1 MKKYFETII
10 GTSLIF
16 MILLSSVLSF
26 TATAAENDVQGTGE
40 LAFLNDP
47 GCRIGVSPGSIQE
60 MLVNESY
67 PNAQIVYMEKYQGY
81 IALEQ
86 GKLDAYVYDKLQM
99 ELAIANGQSGVRV
112 LDETIGTPM
121 RIALGMGS
129 DPSVPDLKDQVNSF
143 IRDIRADGTLDD
155 MYNRWAVKGDYTMPD
170 IPKPDHAKYH
180 LKIGTTGD
188 VEPYSF
194 YDHNTI
200 TGYDIE
206 LMYRFGAWLGADVEF
221 QIYTWDSIVAAA
233 QSGKVDII
241 SSNLQKTEEREE
253 TIEFSDNLYEAE
265 NGVMVRDSG
274 AMSAGDEDSSVH
286 WQDYDGMR
294 IGVITGTLMEDI
306 AKEKFPNSEHL
317 YFNSYPDLCTALL
330 SKKVDAFLADEP
342 NLKTI
347 HFEQPE
353 IDYIKD
359 RIESNAYSFAFRK
372 DDPKE
377 AELCDEFND
386 FLEKIKEDG
395 TLQEIEDIWLGID
408 EDKQTVDMSDLG
420 GENGTIRVVTT
431 STDMPWSYVKD
442 GKNVGYDIDLV
453 TRFCRDRGYALELTD
468 VDFSGRI
475 PAVESGK
482 CDFSTDMNVTPE
494 REEQVLFSEPTYNGG
509 VVLAVLTKDLEA
521 VPANKGQDLS
531 LWGSIRSG
539 FEKTF
544 IRENRYMLFL
554 SGMWTTVLITVLS
567 VLFGTALGFL
577 VYMGCR
583 NDNAAANAIA
593 GLFVWLVQGMP
604 AVVLLMILYYVIFA
618 HAAVS
623 GTAVSVIAFT
633 LVFGAGVFGMLKSGV
648 GAVDTGQTEAAY
660 ALGYGNIHTF
670 FRIILPQAVPH
681 FLPAYK
687 GEIVALLKAT
697 AIVGYIAVQD
707 LTKMGDIVRGR
718 TYDAFFPLISVA
730 VIYFV
735 LGGLLTF
742 AVNSIEISINP
753 KRRKREDILK
763 GVRTD
768 D

>member
-16 MILLSSVLSF
+16 IMLLSIVLSF

-67 PNAQIVYMEKYQGY
+67 PNAQIVYIEKYQGY

-112 LDETIGTPM
+112 LDETIGTPVG
-121 RIALGMGS
+121 IALGIGN

-155 MYNRWAVKGDYTMPD
+155 MYNRWAVQGDYTMPD
-170 IPKPDHAKYH
+170 ILHPDNAKYH

-206 LMYRFGAWLGADVEF
+206 LMNRFGAWLGADVEF
-221 QIYTWDSIVAAA
+221 QVYTWDSIVAAA

-241 SSNLQKTEEREE
+241 SSNLQKTKEREG

-265 NGVMVRDSG
+265 NGVMVRDTG
-274 AMSAGDEDSSVH
+274 TMSAGDEDYSSVH

-330 SKKVDAFLADEP
+330 SKKVDTFLADEP

-544 IRENRYMLFL
+544 IRENRYLL
-554 SGMWTTVLITVLS
+554 ILKGVCVTVLISIFSGILGS
-567 VLFGTALGFL
+567 VLAFGICMLRLTGKKIANGAAL
-577 VYMGCR
+577 VYIR
-583 NDNAAANAIA
+583 I
-593 GLFVWLVQGMP
+593 LQGTP
-604 AVVLLMILYYVIFA
+604 TVVLLMILFYIVFA
-618 HAAVS
+618 
-623 GTAVSVIAFT
+623 
-633 LVFGAGVFGMLKSGV
+633 KSGISRFWV
-648 GAVDTGQTEAAY
+648 AIFGFALNFSAYVSEMMRTGIESVDKGQQEAAL
-660 ALGYGNIHTF
+660 ALGYTKRKAF
-670 FRIILPQAVPH
+670 FRIVFPQASRH
-681 FLPAYK
+681 FLPVVQ
-687 GEIVALLKAT
+687 GEFISLVKMT
-697 AIVGYIAVQD
+697 SVVGYIAIQD
-707 LTKMGDIVRGR
+707 LTKAGDIIRSR
-718 TYDAFFPLISVA
+718 TYDAFF
-730 VIYFV
+730 
-735 LGGLLTF
+735 
-742 AVNSIEISINP
+742 
-753 KRRKREDILK
+753 R
-763 GVRTD
+763 
-768 D
+768 